1 MNEHF
6 CLCQSIFDKTLTRKL
21 YLFIIIFNQIERKLS
36 EFLKKNIVQKLCSTI
51 FREKSMNYKNLKRVG
66 FQELLEKK
74 PVNLYMVLKWRC
86 VFYGRSNVLKLWEI
100 KK

>member
-66 FQELLEKK
+66 FQELLEKTGEF
-74 PVNLYMVLKWRC
+74 V
-86 VFYGRSNVLKLWEI
+86 YGSKVALCILWTLQCSEI
-100 KK
+100 VGN